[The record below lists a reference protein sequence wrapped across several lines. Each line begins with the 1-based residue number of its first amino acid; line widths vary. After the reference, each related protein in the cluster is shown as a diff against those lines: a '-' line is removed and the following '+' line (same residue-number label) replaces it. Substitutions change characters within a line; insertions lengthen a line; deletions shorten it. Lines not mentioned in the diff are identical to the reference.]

1 MKIILNLLS
10 ALLEENKKTLK
21 KIGQKKILK
30 KNEGNLKIKN
40 LFKTKNPF
48 LISRFGTTELNVVC
62 HFLRNNRYKNAS
74 FPETLR
80 KNISVLSGFYP
91 EDDASLVKF
100 SRMFLQAVESIDGL
114 GVRWEKFDQE
124 FWLNEK
130 FILKHFCGNAALLG
144 IESISTPFLFAESW
158 LGELQNKKVLVIHP
172 FKKTI
177 ESQLE
182 RKKTW
187 NQNVKMPDC
196 KIRVLQAEQSLS
208 DHKKFSKYQTWF
220 EALKA
225 MEQEILQADFDVA
238 LVGAGAYG
246 LFLGDFCKRLGK
258 TAVHVGGALQLFF
271 GIYGKRWTDKTSPDH
286 IPASFFNEHWV
297 WPSEAEIPQGS
308 HLVEQG
314 CYWK

>member
-1 MKIILNLLS
+1 MKACLNAVKKLFRFRKNNLEIIN
-10 ALLEENKKTLK
+10 
-21 KIGQKKILK
+21 GRKILK
-30 KNEGNLKIKN
+30 KNEGNSKILELFSAN
-40 LFKTKNPF
+40 LPF
-48 LISRFGTTELNVVC
+48 FVSRFGTTELSVVC
-62 HFLRNNRYKNAS
+62 HFLRHNRYKNAS
-74 FPETLR
+74 FPVALR
-80 KNISVLSGFYP
+80 KNLSVLSGFYP

-100 SRMFLQAVESIDGL
+100 STMFLRAVERIDGL

-130 FILKHFCGNAALLG
+130 FFLKKFCGNAALLG

-158 LGELQNKKVLVIHP
+158 LRELQNKKVLVIHP

-187 NQNVKMPDC
+187 NQNVNLPDC
-196 KIRVLQAEQSLS
+196 EIRVLQAEQSLS
-208 DHKKFSKYQTWF
+208 DHKKISKYQTWF

-271 GIYGKRWTDKTSPDH
+271 GIYGKRWTDKTSSDH

-297 WPSEAEIPQGS
+297 WPSGAEIPQGS